1 MSSGKITRNKTG
13 ICIIFIILY
22 ISFFSLNATTIPV
35 NTKPLEGYIDVT
47 VTEAYNLIKNTTN
60 LFILDVR
67 TEDEYDAGHINNS
80 YLLPYDEIITNQDKL
95 PLNKSHP
102 ILVYCRSGIRSAIA
116 SNTLVELNYTQIYNL
131 EKGYILWELYE
142 FFNTSSSDDTSTD
155 SSPFVEIIS
164 IIIFVLIFILFMIIR
179 MILLKGKLKRRVKR
193 RFQP

>member
-1 MSSGKITRNKTG
+1 MSSGKIMQCRTE
-13 ICIIFIILY
+13 IWIIFIFLS
-22 ISFFSLNATTIPV
+22 ISFFSLNITSISVNAKPV
-35 NTKPLEGYIDVT
+35 EGYIDVT
-47 VTEAYNLIKNTTN
+47 VTEAYNLIESTTN

-67 TEDEYDAGHINNS
+67 TQEEYDAGHINNS
-80 YLLPYDEIITNQDKL
+80 YLLPYDEIIANQDKL

-179 MILLKGKLKRRVKR
+179 KILLKRKLKRRVKR

>member
-1 MSSGKITRNKTG
+1 MQGRTEIR
-13 ICIIFIILY
+13 IIFIFLS
-22 ISFFSLNATTIPV
+22 ISFFSLNITSISVNAKPV
-35 NTKPLEGYIDVT
+35 EGYIDVT
-47 VTEAYNLIKNTTN
+47 VTEAYNLIESTTN

-67 TEDEYDAGHINNS
+67 TEDEYEAGHINNS
-80 YLLPYDEIITNQDKL
+80 YLLPYDEIIANQDKL
-95 PLNKSHP
+95 PMNKSHP

-179 MILLKGKLKRRVKR
+179 MILLKRKLKRRVKR